1 MKRITLLLSFF
12 IALFS
17 CVAQISPQ
25 SKKVTEKFFPDPDIT
40 INTPAFEKK
49 RGYTSYEELL
59 VFLNK
64 QINAHKDIMSMK
76 FIGTSQK
83 GKEIPMVHLNKK
95 NSDTNKVKVWI
106 QGGLHGNEMGSTE
119 SVLYLIDQLLNNN
132 EYTYLLDKLEIKLVP
147 MANIDGYEKESR
159 YAANGLDLN
168 RDQTKLN
175 IQESVYLKQAFSDFG
190 AEVALDLH
198 EYRPY
203 RRDFTYMSTYG
214 ITSIYDAMFLYSGN
228 LNVPENLR
236 KYTKERFVSAAEK
249 VLDEHDLIHHD
260 YMSTGKIFGEIHF
273 KQGSENSRSS
283 ATSYAL
289 TNAVS
294 SLIEVRGVGI
304 NKTSFKRRVQTAF
317 LISMSYLKTAY
328 DHAEELREEIAKA
341 EAAMIPA
348 TAKTKKKIYTDT
360 IKAIDLDKNEAIDME
375 VKMSDALQ
383 LTPLLQRE
391 RAEAYVILPEER
403 GIIERLE
410 ILGLKITFLEEEK
423 TLELE
428 AYTVLE
434 YEREAEKY
442 EGVNRQ
448 TVVTELKPISK
459 TFPKGTAIV
468 RMDQSNAN
476 LAMEVLEPEV
486 MNSFISFEVIE
497 TEKGAELP
505 IYRLTKKDP
514 SIR

>member
-1 MKRITLLLSFF
+1 MKK
-12 IALFS
+12 IALFLS
-17 CVAQISPQ
+17 LVIVYTCSAQISPQ
-25 SKKVTEKFFPDPDIT
+25 SKKVTKKFFSDPEIT
-40 INTPAFEKK
+40 INTPAFQKK
-49 RGYTSYEELL
+49 KGYTSYEELL

-64 QINAHKDIMSMK
+64 HINNHKDVMSMT
-76 FIGTSQK
+76 FIGSSQK
-83 GKEIPMVHLNKK
+83 GKEIPMVHFNKPNDNQDK
-95 NSDTNKVKVWI
+95 IKVWI

-119 SVLYLIDQLLNNN
+119 SVLYLIDQLLNNP

-175 IQESVYLKQAFSDFG
+175 LPESVVLKQAFSDFG

-203 RRDFTYMSTYG
+203 RRDYVYMSTYG

-228 LNVPENLR
+228 LNVPESLR
-236 KYTKERFVSAAEK
+236 KYTKERFVTAAEK
-249 VLDEHDLIHHD
+249 VLDEHGLIHHD

-304 NKTSFKRRVQTAF
+304 NRTSFKRRIQTAF
-317 LISMSYLKTAY
+317 LITMSYLKTAY
-328 DHAEELREEIAKA
+328 ENEEELKEEIAKA
-341 EAAMIPA
+341 EASRIPA
-348 TAKTKKKIYTDT
+348 TAKTKKKIYKDT
-360 IKAIDLDKNEAIDME
+360 IQAIDLDKNEAIKME

-383 LTPLLQRE
+383 LTPVLQRE
-391 RAEAYVILPEER
+391 RPFAYLILPEER
-403 GIIERLE
+403 AIIERLK
-410 ILGLKITFLEEEK
+410 ILGLKISLLGEEK
-423 TLELE
+423 SLEAE

-434 YEREAEKY
+434 YEQEAEKY

-448 TVVTELKPISK
+448 TVVTEVK
-459 TFPKGTAIV
+459 TITRNFPEGTAV
-468 RMDQSNAN
+468 VKLDQSNAN
-476 LAMEVLEPEV
+476 MAMEVLEPEV
-486 MNSFISFEVIE
+486 MNSFLSFEVFK

-505 IYRLTKKDP
+505 IYRLKKTDP